1 MYLNSKRRNILFR
14 EGGMYHV
21 FLDKGF
27 SGFAKPHS
35 HMFHQYTVVESG
47 RISQLHDG
55 EISSQFKGNVFFS
68 PRCCEHSLFVYNDD
82 TVYYTVSFSDEILEA
97 AKNAVPGIP
106 DEVFA
111 KSLLCPMTEADH
123 DTLIKILR
131 LLMDRPEHS
140 EPGVFND
147 WCHICTASVI
157 LMLRAIK
164 DALLSGRQDIPENGT
179 MDAVLRYI
187 DQHYCEDFRIDDL
200 IRISALRKSTFY
212 AVFQNAT
219 GTTPK
224 QYITE
229 KRMRE
234 ALRLIKDTDMPYSRI
249 AEDVGYNDFS
259 TFFRNFCR
267 MTNRSPTEYRAQMEE
282 ERKNP

>member
-1 MYLNSKRRNILFR
+1 MYLSSKRRNQLFR

-21 FLDKGF
+21 FWDKGF

-35 HMFHQYTVVESG
+35 QAFHQYTVVESG

-55 EISSQFKGNVFFS
+55 EIGSQFKGNVFFS
-68 PRCCEHSLFVYNDD
+68 PKDCEHSLFVYNDD
-82 TVYYTVSFSDEILEA
+82 TVYYTVSFSDEILNA
-97 AKNAVPGIP
+97 AMEAVPGIP
-106 DEVFA
+106 DGFFA
-111 KSLLCPMTEADH
+111 KSSLFPMAEADH
-123 DTLIKILR
+123 NTLIKLLGIL
-131 LLMDRPEHS
+131 MEKPEHAQ
-140 EPGVFND
+140 PGVFND
-147 WCHICTASVI
+147 WCHICAATVVM
-157 LMLRAIK
+157 MLRAIG
-164 DALLSGRQDIPENGT
+164 DARRSGQRDISENGT

-187 DQHYCEDFRIDDL
+187 DQHYCEDFKIDDL

-212 AVFQNAT
+212 AYFQSAT

-267 MTNRSPTEYRAQMEE
+267 MTSRSPSEYRAQMEE
-282 ERKNP
+282 EKKGL